1 MVHSAGTD
9 PSYVD
14 PVPDT
19 LRRIVVEV
27 AAEGEARSVDLLL
40 PAQRPVGE
48 LVPSIV
54 DAVFGDAGEHRRW
67 QLSRLAGAP
76 LDTPLS
82 LRDNGVRDGDVLTM
96 TSVRIRPPRLLP
108 TEPCAVVATV
118 CDTTTPAARAAAVTG
133 LGMLGVLVGA
143 VALVGSGLTTGHG
156 WHLWSAGALSAVAA
170 TTSVAVGRGDPALA
184 AVLNTAAVV
193 FAVAT
198 GVLAVAGASP
208 AALLLLC
215 ATSALAM
222 AAVLLWAARG
232 GAELIGFAAM
242 AAALTLA
249 VSAGSAVGPR
259 PQAAGA
265 TLLVV
270 SFVAVAAAPRIT
282 ILAARLGP
290 PREVVDEVR
299 ATGAHRVLTA
309 LIAGWSLSAAL
320 GSAAIGAAAWRAD
333 APGPV
338 AAALCAAAGIALMLR
353 ARSHADPVRRIWLI
367 AGGFVSVAVGVL
379 VVSRWAPAQGW
390 WIGAAAVLVCAV
402 GVRWAGRPA
411 ALTPT
416 VRHAVQVCEY
426 IALAAV
432 VPLACWVSGVYGMVR
447 DASLS

>member
-1 MVHSAGTD
+1 M
-9 PSYVD
+9 
-14 PVPDT
+14 PDT

-27 AAEGEARSVDLLL
+27 AAEGRSRSVDLVL

-48 LVPSIV
+48 LVPSIIDTV
-54 DAVFGDAGEHRRW
+54 LGDTGPHRRW
-67 QLSRLAGAP
+67 HLSRLAGPP
-76 LDTPLS
+76 LDPPLS

-96 TSVRIRPPRLLP
+96 TSAPITPPRLLP

-118 CDTTTPAARAAAVTG
+118 CDTTTTAARAAVVTAVG
-133 LGMLGVLVGA
+133 VLGVLVGA

-156 WHLWSAGALSAVAA
+156 GHLWSAAALSAVAA

-184 AVLNTAAVV
+184 SVLNTAAIV

-198 GVLAVAGASP
+198 GVLAVPGAAPP
-208 AALLLLC
+208 AVLLLC

-222 AAVLLWAARG
+222 AAVLLWTARRG
-232 GAELIGFAAM
+232 GELLGFAAV
-242 AAALTLA
+242 ASALTLA
-249 VSAGSAVGPR
+249 ASVGAVVDPR
-259 PQAAGA
+259 PQTVGAA
-265 TLLVV
+265 LLVV

-290 PREVVDEVR
+290 PREVVGEAQ

-320 GSAAIGAAAWRAD
+320 GSAGVGAAAWRAD

-338 AAALCAAAGIALMLR
+338 AAGLCVAAGIALMLR
-353 ARSHADPVRRIWLI
+353 AGSHAHPLRRIWLI
-367 AGGFVSVAVGVL
+367 TCGFVSVAIGVL
-379 VVSRWAPAQGW
+379 VVVCWAPGQGW
-390 WIGAAAVLVCAV
+390 WIGAAAVLVCTA

-411 ALTPT
+411 TLTPT
-416 VRHAVQVCEY
+416 ARHAVQVCEY
-426 IALAAV
+426 VALAAV
-432 VPLACWVSGVYGMVR
+432 VPLACWVSGVYGLVR